1 MRGHSPISVHR
12 SPARDPTLYGWPGAS
27 EGAEPDGGFV
37 NRPCYAFNHRI
48 PPKLDDRRCDHCR
61 HYLTPR
67 CPHIEEFLD
76 EVDDPTS
83 E

>member
-1 MRGHSPISVHR
+1 MRGHPPISVHR
-12 SPARDPTLYGWPGAS
+12 SLIRERPIYGGPGAGEPSPS
-27 EGAEPDGGFV
+27 EGEFV

-48 PPKLDDRRCDHCR
+48 PSKLDDRRCDHCR
-61 HYLTPR
+61 HYLTAR

-76 EVDDPTS
+76 EVEDPAP

>member
-1 MRGHSPISVHR
+1 
-12 SPARDPTLYGWPGAS
+12 
-27 EGAEPDGGFV
+27 V

-48 PPKLDDRRCDHCR
+48 PPRFDDRRCDHCR

-76 EVDDPTS
+76 EVDDPAM

>member
-1 MRGHSPISVHR
+1 MSVHR
-12 SPARDPTLYGWPGAS
+12 SWIRERPISGWPGADAPS
-27 EGAEPDGGFV
+27 SPEEEFV

-48 PPKLDDRRCDHCR
+48 PSRLDDRRCDHCR
-61 HYLTPR
+61 HYLTAR

-76 EVDDPTS
+76 EVEDLAQ